1 MRSGAAPSPAAGGS
15 RGLSRTLIAWNIYP
29 FRDRSAS
36 LLCCLL
42 LALAAC
48 GGSDTQAPAA
58 VSYRYDTD
66 TVQTASGTVR
76 ADQDSTATM
85 RVFKAIPYAL
95 PPLGVLR
102 WKPPQ
107 PARTWTGTRN
117 TTDFAPACMQAQG
130 TNYTSLLYTNSGY
143 VSEDC
148 LYLNVWTAAATASER
163 RPVMVLI
170 HGGVNLRGKA
180 SNPTYD
186 GAGLA
191 SKGVV
196 VVVIAYRLDV
206 FGWLAH
212 PELSAESPNRVSGNY
227 GLLDQ
232 IAALQWVKANIAG
245 FGGDPGNV
253 TVYGQ
258 SAGAA
263 DIHSLMTSPLARGL
277 FHKALMGSGP
287 QFPGIRG
294 DVRTLAQAEVQ
305 GQAFAAA
312 ASAPDLAA
320 LRAMSAPAVQAIS
333 ANYDSG
339 PTIDG
344 YVLPDQVDRVFRSRQ
359 AADIPVIVGY
369 VANEEIAFR
378 PPDAAVGYM
387 GPGAGETFA
396 AFQATNLDTFGPLA
410 EQVRAF
416 YGVVD
421 DASAFAVRYQI
432 PHDFQFGWQVYTM
445 ARTVNATTAS
455 KAYFYFFNRVPPYYD
470 YQRNYLEA
478 TDPRTAGAYH
488 TLEQVYL
495 YNTLDRWPRPYTDVD
510 RRLADIA
517 STYLVNF
524 ATSGDPNRP
533 TTTTAAGNVLPYW
546 PPFATTD
553 GQLMLLG
560 DVIAPAAP
568 KNRAAM
574 EFFDGVFVQRLGRPL
589 AFQ

>member
-1 MRSGAAPSPAAGGS
+1 M
-15 RGLSRTLIAWNIYP
+15 AWNMDP
-29 FRDRSAS
+29 SGVRNAS
-36 LLCCLL
+36 LHCCLL
-42 LALAAC
+42 LGLAAC
-48 GGSDTQAPAA
+48 GGGDTQVTSPPAY
-58 VSYRYDTD
+58 SYDTD
-66 TVQTASGTVR
+66 TVQLASGTVR
-76 ADQDSTATM
+76 ADQDSTAAM

-102 WKPPQ
+102 WRAPQ
-107 PARTWTGTRN
+107 PARSWTGIRK
-117 TTDFAPACMQAQG
+117 TTDFAPECMQAQG
-130 TNYTSLLYTNSGY
+130 ANYTSLLYTSSESA
-143 VSEDC
+143 SEDC
-148 LYLNVWTAAATASER
+148 LYLNVWTAAASESER

-170 HGGVNLRGKA
+170 HGGVNRQGRA

-196 VVVIAYRLDV
+196 VVVIAYRLGV

-212 PELSAESPNRVSGNY
+212 PELSAESPNNVSGNY

-258 SAGAA
+258 SAGAE
-263 DIHSLMTSPLARGL
+263 DTHSLMTSPLARGL

-294 DVRTLAQAEVQ
+294 DVRTLAQAEGQ

-320 LRAMSAPAVQAIS
+320 LRAMSAPAVQALS
-333 ANYDSG
+333 ANYDPG

-359 AADIPVIVGY
+359 AADIPVIAGY
-369 VANEEIAFR
+369 VADEEIAFR

-416 YGVVD
+416 YGVTD
-421 DASAFAVRYQI
+421 DASAFAVRYRI
-432 PHDFQFGWQVYTM
+432 PHDFQFGWQVYTLM
-445 ARTVNATTAS
+445 RTMNATASS
-455 KAYFYFFNRVPPYYD
+455 KAYMYFFNRVPPYYD

-495 YNTLDRWPRPYTDVD
+495 YNTLDRWPRPYTEVD
-510 RRLADIA
+510 RRLADIG

-533 TTTTAAGNVLPYW
+533 TTTTAAGNALPYW
-546 PPFATTD
+546 PSFAATD

-560 DVIAPAAP
+560 DAIAPAAP
-568 KNRAAM
+568 ANRAAM
-574 EFFDGVFVQRLGRPL
+574 EFFDGIFIQRLGRPL